1 MSYIPKKYKKRT
13 RPSMIDN
20 NKKIAKLKS
29 TFDFCPEK
37 ISPIDLQYDDD
48 KVWNLIDKIIK
59 INDYIEKLKSTTPD
73 QEKKN

>member
-1 MSYIPKKYKKRT
+1 
-13 RPSMIDN
+13 MIDN
-20 NKKIAKLKS
+20 NKKIEKLNILL
-29 TFDFCPEK
+29 TFAIEK

-73 QEKKN
+73 QEKKTNEPALYHS